1 MTTTTNTN
9 HTPEPPIRM
18 YCISGLFIMGKR
30 VSSNKIL
37 NPRVFTI
44 IEVPEKNP
52 ITQTMERIP
61 KMQLSP
67 LPVNP
72 SFITI
77 ESGDGFNYPISDT
90 EVNLLNL
97 YERVTN
103 FKPSPVSNPLQPDEK
118 VIKLV

>member
-1 MTTTTNTN
+1 
-9 HTPEPPIRM
+9 M

-61 KMQLSP
+61 KMQLSS
-67 LPVNP
+67 LPANP

-77 ESGDGFNYPISDT
+77 ESGDGFNYPIPDT
-90 EVNLLNL
+90 EINLLNL

-103 FKPSPVSNPLQPDEK
+103 FNPSPVSNPLQPDEK
-118 VIKLV
+118 VIKLA